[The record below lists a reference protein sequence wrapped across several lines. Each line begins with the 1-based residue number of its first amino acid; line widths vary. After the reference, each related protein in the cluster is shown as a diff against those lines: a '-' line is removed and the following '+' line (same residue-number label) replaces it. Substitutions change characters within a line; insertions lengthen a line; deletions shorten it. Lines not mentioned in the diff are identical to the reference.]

1 MAPAFDIIGMPAGET
16 AAGMLMLR
24 PWCAGVN
31 PSPLAI
37 ISTEVMMT
45 GMLAIFLLILMSL
58 FVGVSAGIRYIT
70 FVVDRRRR
78 DQRSGWP

>member
-1 MAPAFDIIGMPAGET
+1 MLPAGDT
-16 AAGMLMLR
+16 AAGTLMLR
-24 PWCAGVN
+24 PSCASVN

-37 ISTEVMMT
+37 ISPDVIVT
-45 GMLAIFLLILMSL
+45 GMLAICLLILMSL

-78 DQRSGWP
+78 DQRARPAADGRG